1 MVSDPAAPTPKFPPD
16 QAPSGPALNLRVP
29 MISAAPNF
37 KIPIPRVPPVPGQN
51 LSSPAAP
58 PSRPPVVPT
67 ASFVSPPSEKT
78 LDRVLSPG
86 EVDQQVTKNLE
97 DTPDEGEGLGEA
109 FFNTASTEVEKGK
122 EGAFSGITSP
132 IGKFIRYFQT
142 GGRKK
147 FELYLSRSGK
157 YVGMMQKILARYGLP
172 EDLVYV
178 ALIESGFSPKAYSV
192 AKAAGPWQFISATGR
207 RYGLRID
214 WWADERRDAEKST
227 HAAASYLRDL
237 YGMFESWPLATAAY
251 NAGEGKIQRAVTRYK
266 SDDFSELIRH
276 GYLKQETKD
285 YVPKMLAALT
295 IAKDPEKYGF
305 GDVAYE
311 APLDLRTVS
320 VPGGTDLATTARLLE
335 VPEEAI
341 RDWNPELRRFCTP
354 PNRERYDLRLSVDA
368 ARIAEERME
377 EIRIQAK
384 ITFLQHNVRKGET
397 LQALADRYETTVPVL
412 KELNGLKRD
421 SLVRT
426 ARLVIPVTGL
436 METEA
441 VPGTEVSPDQLT
453 MAHMRV
459 EEGSRRARVK
469 RGQRPEST
477 GDAVTVRRGDT
488 LARLAKRY
496 GVPVKEL
503 ASANGLKTTSKLKVG
518 ATLALPEPAS
528 AAESRTAR
536 IGGLERIG
544 ESEILRLRRRGA
556 GRPEADHP
564 LQGSQGRHP
573 RPDRACLRRHGRP
586 SRGSQPAEKRS
597 ASPPGRRSRH
607 SAGVLIC
614 PDPSRTYIST
624 TRRPPYPSRPECR
637 RPWGKPSCGQG
648 TPVAPATHFPSAPPA
663 TCSLPG
669 SVSPTCS
676 GAPTVPASYLR
687 KTPRS
692 A

>member
-1 MVSDPAAPTPKFPPD
+1 MRNALAAAGFLLLFVSIPSFGGTADGLSPATAGGAAVNPEGTKVGKSPAPAPASTAVPPATVTPGVPAAVPAAPAPGVPPAP
-16 QAPSGPALNLRVP
+16 APSVPA
-29 MISAAPNF
+29 
-37 KIPIPRVPPVPGQN
+37 QN
-51 LSSPAAP
+51 LPAPAAP
-58 PSRPPVVPT
+58 APAAVPSRPPAVPT
-67 ASFVSPPSEKT
+67 VSFVAPPSEKAP
-78 LDRVLSPG
+78 DRVLSPG
-86 EVDQQVTKNLE
+86 EVDLQVTKNLE
-97 DTPDEGEGLGEA
+97 DVPEEGEGMGEE
-109 FFNTASTEVEKGK
+109 FFATASKEVEKGK
-122 EGAFSGITSP
+122 GGVFSGITSP
-132 IGKFIRYFQT
+132 IEKFIRYFQT
-142 GGRKK
+142 GGRKR

-157 YVGMMQKILARYGLP
+157 YVGMMQKILVRYGLP

-295 IAKDPEKYGF
+295 IAKDPDKYGF

-320 VPGGTDLATTARLLE
+320 VPGGTDLAAVARLLE
-335 VPEEAI
+335 VPVEAI

-368 ARIAEERME
+368 ARLAEERME
-377 EIRIQAK
+377 EIRTQAK

-397 LQALADRYETTVPVL
+397 LQALADRYKTTVPVL

-421 SLVRT
+421 SLGRT

-459 EEGSRRARVK
+459 EEGSRKARI
-469 RGQRPEST
+469 RGGRRPEP
-477 GDAVTVRRGDT
+477 GDAVTVRKGDT
-488 LARLAKRY
+488 LARLAKRH
-496 GVPVKEL
+496 GVRVKEL

-518 ATLALPEPAS
+518 AHLVLPEPAG
-528 AAESRTAR
+528 AAESRTAQAAVPKAS
-536 IGGLERIG
+536 GGTK
-544 ESEILRLRRRGA
+544 S
-556 GRPEADHP
+556 
-564 LQGSQGRHP
+564 
-573 RPDRACLRRHGRP
+573 
-586 SRGSQPAEKRS
+586 S
-597 ASPPGRRSRH
+597 AS
-607 SAGVLIC
+607 AGAARDV
-614 PDPSRTYIST
+614 RKRT
-624 TRRPPYPSRPECR
+624 TRYKVHKGDTLDQIARVYGVTVDRLADRNRLKKDQPLR
-637 RPWGKPSCGQG
+637 QG
-648 TPVAPATHFPSAPPA
+648 LVLVIPLES
-663 TCSLPG
+663 
-669 SVSPTCS
+669 
-676 GAPTVPASYLR
+676 
-687 KTPRS
+687 
-692 A
+692 